1 MPSNNRANGSETKT
15 WARLQ
20 KMRLELKPE
29 HKRLVNE
36 FWNQH
41 QQTGQWPTT
50 RSIHGRFGGK
60 AEVKCHLQTLGGGI
74 VFERLD
80 HPGSRYELSI
90 LGILL
95 TECGDEY
102 AGLLTKYLGF
112 LRKKLYEEPE
122 RRDFTD
128 VEIATAIKISEP
140 QRQLLGKLVCFSHL
154 FTSFSPGLNSWSIAV
169 PSFVE
174 ELPATGEIGD
184 AIERN
189 VFHEY
194 LQTRPVYLEDQLS
207 QQAESIPG
215 DASVPKTEPVSEANS
230 GVVVDSLKRKYQVF
244 VSSTY
249 EDLKEERHHVIQ
261 ALLESKCI
269 PTGMELFPAA
279 SIEQWDLIKKVIQE
293 CDYYIVIIAGRY
305 GSLGNAGIG
314 YTEMEFDYAVK
325 IGKPVIGFYHK
336 DPKILSVAKSEDTD
350 KGKKR
355 LKVFTEKVKKRL
367 CKSWVSADELSS
379 AVKSAIFNQLETNPQ
394 PGWVRADVLP
404 ASDAVDKLKQRVA
417 YLEGKLKQRKPI
429 APKALFDKG
438 QTIEIHLSID
448 YDFQLVKND
457 FFPDVTTN
465 EPHKFIDHTVE
476 LPWVEFILITSGNLQ
491 CGATLGCIAET
502 VHRAL
507 SANVKLFI
515 ASHTGNQNEKHDFKI
530 SEHRLER
537 ILKTLM
543 AKKLLKMR
551 SNYGSWVDPFWQFT
565 PKGLQYLAELESIS
579 S

>member
-1 MPSNNRANGSETKT
+1 MPSNNRTDGSETKN

-20 KMRLELKPE
+20 KLRLELKPE

-60 AEVKCHLQTLGGGI
+60 SEVKRHLQTLGGGI
-74 VFERLD
+74 VFERPD
-80 HPGSRYELSI
+80 QPGSRYELSFV
-90 LGILL
+90 GILL
-95 TECGDEY
+95 TESGDEY
-102 AGLLTKYLGF
+102 TKLLVKYLGF
-112 LRKKLYEEPE
+112 LRKKLYEDPE

-128 VEIATAIKISEP
+128 VEISTAIKISESE
-140 QRQLLGKLVCFSHL
+140 RRLLGKLVFFSLL

-174 ELPATGEIGD
+174 ELPATGEISY
-184 AIERN
+184 ALESKI
-189 VFHEY
+189 FHEH

-207 QQAESIPG
+207 QQVESIPV

-230 GVVVDSLKRKYQVF
+230 GVVVDSQKRKYQVF

-261 ALLESKCI
+261 ALLETKCI

-314 YTEMEFDYAVK
+314 YTEMEFDYAVE

-336 DPKILSVAKSEDTD
+336 DPKILPVAKSEDTD

-355 LKVFTEKVKKRL
+355 LKTFTEKVKKRL

-379 AVKSAIFNQLETNPQ
+379 AVKSAIFNQIETNPQ
-394 PGWVRADVLP
+394 LGWVRADAVSG
-404 ASDAVDKLKQRVA
+404 SDIVIKLKQQILN
-417 YLEGKLKQRKPI
+417 LEEKIKQRRMPAK
-429 APKALFDKG
+429 KRLFDDS
-438 QTIEIHLSID
+438 QTIVIPITVG
-448 YDFQLVKND
+448 YDFKTKKNRWSPHWDEQIPQKHVDFSVPLPWNMFILVLGKRLQSGSKVGEIETCLKGELTD
-457 FFPDVTTN
+457 AV
-465 EPHKFIDHTVE
+465 EKLIADHT
-476 LPWVEFILITSGNLQ
+476 G
-491 CGATLGCIAET
+491 
-502 VHRAL
+502 
-507 SANVKLFI
+507 
-515 ASHTGNQNEKHDFKI
+515 KHKPDFAFKI
-530 SEHRLER
+530 SHEKLEL

-543 AKKLLKMR
+543 AKKIVKMWAD
-551 SNYGSWVDPFWQFT
+551 YGDWSR
-565 PKGLQYLAELESIS
+565 AC
-579 S
+579 